1 MRDEYLKRGEI
12 LPKIFP
18 AGPKN
23 PMGLYALYLDKKYA
37 IHGTNT
43 NFGIGLRI
51 TRGCI
56 RLRPQDIKYLFNL
69 VPIGTTVRFINEP
82 IKITTEINGMQYL
95 EVHQPLSNKNTTQT
109 YFSNMNDISKYIKK
123 YPFLT
128 SNNKHYPN
136 INYKIVKEALQKQS
150 GIPVNITNIKTIKK
164 NNNTNT

>member
-1 MRDEYLKRGEI
+1 MRKEYLQHGEI

-23 PMGLYALYLDKKYA
+23 PMGSYALYLGNSYA

-56 RLRPQDIKYLFNL
+56 RLRPKDIKYLFHL

-82 IKITTEINGMQYL
+82 IKITTEINGIKYL
-95 EVHQPLSNKNTTQT
+95 EVHNPLSYYDNTKQKF
-109 YFSNMNDISKYIKK
+109 YSNVDLLSIHTKK
-123 YPFLT
+123 HPCLI
-128 SNNKHYPN
+128 SNNKIYPN
-136 INYKIVKEALQKQS
+136 INYKIVKQTLQERSGMPINITYKICKKQS
-150 GIPVNITNIKTIKK
+150 NP
-164 NNNTNT
+164 